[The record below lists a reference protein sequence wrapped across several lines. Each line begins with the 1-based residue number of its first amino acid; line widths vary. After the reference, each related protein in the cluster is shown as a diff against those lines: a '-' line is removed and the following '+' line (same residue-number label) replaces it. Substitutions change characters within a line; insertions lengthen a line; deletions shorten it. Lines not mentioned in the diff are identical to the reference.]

1 MKPVLNFHLFLTGV
15 GFETALDLVKR
26 GAKVY
31 LACRSKPRGV
41 TASQEIVT
49 RSGCDASQVK
59 VLELDLG
66 FLKSVRKFVDDF
78 LSSEK
83 QLDIL
88 INNAGKS
95 SDEKQVSIS

>member
-1 MKPVLNFHLFLTGV
+1 MKYFFFTGV

-31 LACRSKPRGV
+31 LACRSKQRGV

-49 RSGCDASQVK
+49 RSGCNANQVK

-66 FLKSVRKFVDDF
+66 FLKSVRKFVEDF
-78 LSSEK
+78 LSNEK

-88 INNAGKS
+88 INNAGKRRKTS
-95 SDEKQVSIS
+95 FH